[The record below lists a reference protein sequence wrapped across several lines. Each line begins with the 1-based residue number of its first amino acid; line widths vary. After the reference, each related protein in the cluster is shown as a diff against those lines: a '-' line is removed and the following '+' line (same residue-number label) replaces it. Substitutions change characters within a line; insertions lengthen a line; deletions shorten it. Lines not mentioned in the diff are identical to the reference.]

1 MKKKVALVIGAGTS
15 LGSAVARCFARDGL
29 TAVVARRT
37 GEELSTLKKEIEDFG
52 GTCHPFSLDARK
64 EDDVINLI
72 NKIEN
77 EIGEIEVAVYNIG
90 ANIKFGIT
98 ETTSQ
103 KYYKVWEMAAFGAF
117 LMGREVAKKMIPR
130 KKGTIIFTGATA
142 SVRGGDGFAAF
153 AGAKHAKRALAQ
165 SMARELGPKGIH
177 VAHILIDGAVDAPDT
192 LGKMLG
198 AEEFKRLRETRG
210 MDHDG
215 RILPAK
221 VADTYFHLAQQVRST
236 WTHEMDLRSFSDMAW
251 WNHS

>member
-1 MKKKVALVIGAGTS
+1 MTKKVALVIGAGTS
-15 LGSAVARCFARDGL
+15 LGSAVAKCFAKDGL

-37 GEELSTLKKEIEDFG
+37 GEELATLKKEIEDFG
-52 GTCHPFSLDARK
+52 GICHPFSLDARK

-177 VAHILIDGAVDAPDT
+177 VAHVIIDGAIDTPWINKLFPDYVKEKKKIDG
-192 LGKMLG
+192 LMNPDDIASNYIMLHKQSRN
-198 AEEFKRLRETRG
+198 A
-210 MDHDG
+210 
-215 RILPAK
+215 
-221 VADTYFHLAQQVRST
+221 
-236 WTHEMDLRSFSDMAW
+236 WTQELDLRPW
-251 WNHS
+251 VEKW

>member
-1 MKKKVALVIGAGTS
+1 MTKKVALVIGAGTS
-15 LGSAVARCFARDGL
+15 LGSAVAKCFAKDGL

-37 GEELSTLKKEIEDFG
+37 GEELATLKKEIEDFG
-52 GTCHPFSLDARK
+52 GICHPFSLDARNE
-64 EDDVINLI
+64 EDVTNLI

-90 ANIKFGIT
+90 ANIRFGIT

-177 VAHILIDGAVDAPDT
+177 VAHVIIDGAIDTPWIKKLAPDYVKEKKKID
-192 LGKMLG
+192 GIMNPDDIASNYIMLHKQSRN
-198 AEEFKRLRETRG
+198 A
-210 MDHDG
+210 
-215 RILPAK
+215 
-221 VADTYFHLAQQVRST
+221 
-236 WTHEMDLRSFSDMAW
+236 WTQELDLRPW
-251 WNHS
+251 VEKW

>member
-1 MKKKVALVIGAGTS
+1 MTKKVALVIGAGTS
-15 LGSAVARCFARDGL
+15 LGSAVAKCFAKDGL

-37 GEELSTLKKEIEDFG
+37 GEELATLKKEIEDFG
-52 GTCHPFSLDARK
+52 GICHPFSLDARK
-64 EDDVINLI
+64 EEDVTNLI

-90 ANIKFGIT
+90 ANIRFGIK

-142 SVRGGDGFAAF
+142 SIRGGDGFAAF

-177 VAHILIDGAVDAPDT
+177 VAHVIIDGAIDTPWIQKLFPDYVKEKKKIDG
-192 LGKMLG
+192 LMNPDDIASNYIMLHKQSRN
-198 AEEFKRLRETRG
+198 A
-210 MDHDG
+210 
-215 RILPAK
+215 
-221 VADTYFHLAQQVRST
+221 
-236 WTHEMDLRSFSDMAW
+236 WTQELDLRPW
-251 WNHS
+251 VEKW

>member
-1 MKKKVALVIGAGTS
+1 MTKKVALVIGAGTS
-15 LGSAVARCFARDGL
+15 LGSAVAKCFAKDGL

-37 GEELSTLKKEIEDFG
+37 GEELATLKKEIENFG
-52 GTCHPFSLDARK
+52 GICHPFSLDARK
-64 EDDVINLI
+64 EEDVTNLI

-90 ANIKFGIT
+90 ANIRFGIK

-177 VAHILIDGAVDAPDT
+177 VAHVIIDGAIDTPWIKKLFPDYFKEKKKIDG
-192 LGKMLG
+192 LMNPDDIARNYIMLHKQPSN
-198 AEEFKRLRETRG
+198 A
-210 MDHDG
+210 
-215 RILPAK
+215 
-221 VADTYFHLAQQVRST
+221 
-236 WTHEMDLRSFSDMAW
+236 WTQELDLRPW
-251 WNHS
+251 IEKW

>member
-1 MKKKVALVIGAGTS
+1 MTKKVALVIGAGTS
-15 LGSAVARCFARDGL
+15 LGSAVARCFAKEGL
-29 TAVVARRT
+29 TAVVARRS
-37 GEELSTLKKEIEDFG
+37 GEELTILKKEIEGFG
-52 GTCHPFSLDARK
+52 GVCHPFSLDARK
-64 EDDVINLI
+64 EEDVTNLI

-103 KYYKVWEMAAFGAF
+103 KYHKGWEMAAFGAF

-142 SVRGGDGFAAF
+142 SIRGGDGFAAF

-177 VAHILIDGAVDAPDT
+177 VAHVIIDGAIDTPWIKKLFPDYFKEKKKIDG
-192 LGKMLG
+192 LMNPDDIARNYIMLHKQPSN
-198 AEEFKRLRETRG
+198 A
-210 MDHDG
+210 
-215 RILPAK
+215 
-221 VADTYFHLAQQVRST
+221 
-236 WTHEMDLRSFSDMAW
+236 WTQELDLRPW
-251 WNHS
+251 IEKW

>member
-1 MKKKVALVIGAGTS
+1 MTKKVALVIGAGTS
-15 LGSAVARCFARDGL
+15 LGSAVARCFAKEGL
-29 TAVVARRT
+29 TAVVARRS
-37 GEELSTLKKEIEDFG
+37 GEELATLKKEIEDFG
-52 GTCHPFSLDARK
+52 GICHPFSLDARK
-64 EDDVINLI
+64 EEDVTNLI

-103 KYYKVWEMAAFGAF
+103 KYHKVWEMAAFGAF

-142 SVRGGDGFAAF
+142 SIRGGEGFAAF

-177 VAHILIDGAVDAPDT
+177 VAHVIIDGAIDTPWIKKLFPDYFKEKKKIDG
-192 LGKMLG
+192 LMNPDDIARNYIMLHKQPRN
-198 AEEFKRLRETRG
+198 A
-210 MDHDG
+210 
-215 RILPAK
+215 
-221 VADTYFHLAQQVRST
+221 
-236 WTHEMDLRSFSDMAW
+236 WTQELDLRPW
-251 WNHS
+251 VEKW

>member
-15 LGSAVARCFARDGL
+15 LGSAVARGFAKEGL
-29 TAVVARRT
+29 TAVVARRS
-37 GEELSTLKKEIEDFG
+37 GEELATLKKEIEDFG
-52 GTCHPFSLDARK
+52 GICHPFSLDARK
-64 EDDVINLI
+64 EEDITNLI

-103 KYYKVWEMAAFGAF
+103 KYHKVWEMAAFGAF

-177 VAHILIDGAVDAPDT
+177 VAHVIIDGAIDTPWIQKLFPDYVKEKKKIDG
-192 LGKMLG
+192 LMNPDDIAKNYIMLHKQPRN
-198 AEEFKRLRETRG
+198 A
-210 MDHDG
+210 
-215 RILPAK
+215 
-221 VADTYFHLAQQVRST
+221 
-236 WTHEMDLRSFSDMAW
+236 WTQELDLRPW
-251 WNHS
+251 VEKW

>member
-64 EDDVINLI
+64 EDDVTNLI

-177 VAHILIDGAVDAPDT
+177 VAHVIIDGAIDTPWINKLFPDYVKEKKKIDG
-192 LGKMLG
+192 LMNPDDIASNYIMLHKQSRN
-198 AEEFKRLRETRG
+198 A
-210 MDHDG
+210 
-215 RILPAK
+215 
-221 VADTYFHLAQQVRST
+221 
-236 WTHEMDLRSFSDMAW
+236 WTQELDLRPW
-251 WNHS
+251 VEKW

>member
-1 MKKKVALVIGAGTS
+1 MTKKVALVIGAGTS
-15 LGSAVARCFARDGL
+15 LGSAVARCFAKEGL
-29 TAVVARRT
+29 TAVVARRS
-37 GEELSTLKKEIEDFG
+37 GEELATLKKEIEDFG
-52 GTCHPFSLDARK
+52 GICHPFSLDARK
-64 EDDVINLI
+64 EEDVTNLI

-103 KYYKVWEMAAFGAF
+103 KYHKVWEMAAFGAF

-142 SVRGGDGFAAF
+142 SIRGGDGFAAF

-177 VAHILIDGAVDAPDT
+177 VAHVIIDGAIDTPWIQKLFPDYVKEKKKIDG
-192 LGKMLG
+192 LMNPDDIAKNYIMLHKQPRN
-198 AEEFKRLRETRG
+198 A
-210 MDHDG
+210 
-215 RILPAK
+215 
-221 VADTYFHLAQQVRST
+221 
-236 WTHEMDLRSFSDMAW
+236 WTQELDLRPW
-251 WNHS
+251 VEKW

>member
-103 KYYKVWEMAAFGAF
+103 KYYKVWEVAAFGAF

-177 VAHILIDGAVDAPDT
+177 VAHVIIDGAIDTPWVNKLFPDYVKEKKKIDG
-192 LGKMLG
+192 LMNPDDIASNYIMLHKQSRN
-198 AEEFKRLRETRG
+198 A
-210 MDHDG
+210 
-215 RILPAK
+215 
-221 VADTYFHLAQQVRST
+221 
-236 WTHEMDLRSFSDMAW
+236 WTQELDLRPW
-251 WNHS
+251 VEKW

>member
-1 MKKKVALVIGAGTS
+1 MTKKVALVIGAGTS
-15 LGSAVARCFARDGL
+15 LGSAVAKCFAKDGL
-29 TAVVARRT
+29 TAVVARRS
-37 GEELSTLKKEIEDFG
+37 GEELAKLKKEIEGFG
-52 GTCHPFSLDARK
+52 GICHPFALDARK
-64 EDDVINLI
+64 EEDVINLI

-77 EIGEIEVAVYNIG
+77 EIGEIAVAVYNIG
-90 ANIKFGIT
+90 ANIRFGIK

-177 VAHILIDGAVDAPDT
+177 VAHVIIDGAIDTPWIQKLFPDYVKEKKKIDG
-192 LGKMLG
+192 LMNPDDIAKNYIMLHKQPRN
-198 AEEFKRLRETRG
+198 A
-210 MDHDG
+210 
-215 RILPAK
+215 
-221 VADTYFHLAQQVRST
+221 
-236 WTHEMDLRSFSDMAW
+236 WTQELDLRPW
-251 WNHS
+251 VEKW

>member
-1 MKKKVALVIGAGTS
+1 MTKKVALVIGAGTS
-15 LGSAVARCFARDGL
+15 LGSAVARCFAKEGL
-29 TAVVARRT
+29 TAVVARRS
-37 GEELSTLKKEIEDFG
+37 GEELTTLKKEIEDFG
-52 GTCHPFSLDARK
+52 GICHPFSLDARK
-64 EDDVINLI
+64 EEDVTNLI

-103 KYYKVWEMAAFGAF
+103 KYHKVWEMAAFGAF

-142 SVRGGDGFAAF
+142 SIRGGDGFAAF

-177 VAHILIDGAVDAPDT
+177 VAHVIIDGAIDTPWIKKLFPDYFKEKKKIDG
-192 LGKMLG
+192 LMNPDDIASNYIMLHKQPRN
-198 AEEFKRLRETRG
+198 A
-210 MDHDG
+210 
-215 RILPAK
+215 
-221 VADTYFHLAQQVRST
+221 
-236 WTHEMDLRSFSDMAW
+236 WTQELDLRPW
-251 WNHS
+251 VEKW

>member
-15 LGSAVARCFARDGL
+15 LGSAVARCFAKDGL
-29 TAVVARRT
+29 TAVVARRA

-177 VAHILIDGAVDAPDT
+177 VAHVIIDGAIDTPWVNKLFPDYVKEKKKID
-192 LGKMLG
+192 GIMNPDDIASNYIMLHKQSRN
-198 AEEFKRLRETRG
+198 A
-210 MDHDG
+210 
-215 RILPAK
+215 
-221 VADTYFHLAQQVRST
+221 
-236 WTHEMDLRSFSDMAW
+236 WTQELDLRPW
-251 WNHS
+251 VEKW

>member
-15 LGSAVARCFARDGL
+15 LGSAVARCFAKDGL

-103 KYYKVWEMAAFGAF
+103 KYYKVWEVAAFGAF

-177 VAHILIDGAVDAPDT
+177 VAHVIIDGAIDTPWVNKLFPDYVKEKKKIDG
-192 LGKMLG
+192 LMNPDDIASNYIMLHKQSRN
-198 AEEFKRLRETRG
+198 A
-210 MDHDG
+210 
-215 RILPAK
+215 
-221 VADTYFHLAQQVRST
+221 
-236 WTHEMDLRSFSDMAW
+236 WTQELDLRPW
-251 WNHS
+251 VEKW

>member
-1 MKKKVALVIGAGTS
+1 MEKKVALVIGAGTS
-15 LGSAVARCFARDGL
+15 LGSAIARCFAKDGL
-29 TAVVARRT
+29 IAVVARRA
-37 GEELSTLKKEIEDFG
+37 GEELSSLKKEIEDFG
-52 GTCHPFSLDARK
+52 GICYPFSLDARK

-72 NKIEN
+72 NQIED

-130 KKGTIIFTGATA
+130 KKGTIIYTGATA

-177 VAHILIDGAVDAPDT
+177 VAHVIIDGAIDT
-192 LGKMLG
+192 PWVNKLFP
-198 AEEFKRLRETRG
+198 EFLKAKKKI
-210 MDHDG
+210 DG
-215 RILPAK
+215 LIHPN
-221 VADTYFHLAQQVRST
+221 DIAQNYLMIHKQPKSA
-236 WTHEMDLRSFSDMAW
+236 WTQELDLRPW
-251 WNHS
+251 VEKW

>member
-1 MKKKVALVIGAGTS
+1 MTKKVALVIGAGTS
-15 LGSAVARCFARDGL
+15 LGSAVARCFAKEGL
-29 TAVVARRT
+29 TAVVARRS
-37 GEELSTLKKEIEDFG
+37 GEELATLKKEIEDFG
-52 GTCHPFSLDARK
+52 GICHPFSLDARK
-64 EDDVINLI
+64 EEDVTNLI

-103 KYYKVWEMAAFGAF
+103 KYHKVWEMAAFGAF

-177 VAHILIDGAVDAPDT
+177 VAHVIIDGAIDTPWIKKLFPDYFKEKKKIDG
-192 LGKMLG
+192 LMNPDDIARNYIMLHKQPRN
-198 AEEFKRLRETRG
+198 A
-210 MDHDG
+210 
-215 RILPAK
+215 
-221 VADTYFHLAQQVRST
+221 
-236 WTHEMDLRSFSDMAW
+236 WTQELDLRPW
-251 WNHS
+251 VEKW

>member
-1 MKKKVALVIGAGTS
+1 MTKKVALVIGAGTS
-15 LGSAVARCFARDGL
+15 LGSAVARCFAKEGL
-29 TAVVARRT
+29 TAVVARRS
-37 GEELSTLKKEIEDFG
+37 GEELTTLKKEIEGFG
-52 GTCHPFSLDARK
+52 GICHPFSLDARK
-64 EDDVINLI
+64 EEDVTNLI

-103 KYYKVWEMAAFGAF
+103 KYHKVWEMAAFGAF

-142 SVRGGDGFAAF
+142 SIRGGDGFAAF

-177 VAHILIDGAVDAPDT
+177 VAHVIIDGAIDTPWIKKLFPDYFKEKKKIDG
-192 LGKMLG
+192 LMNPDDIARNYIMLHKQPRN
-198 AEEFKRLRETRG
+198 A
-210 MDHDG
+210 
-215 RILPAK
+215 
-221 VADTYFHLAQQVRST
+221 
-236 WTHEMDLRSFSDMAW
+236 WTQELDLRPW
-251 WNHS
+251 VEKW

>member
-1 MKKKVALVIGAGTS
+1 MTKKVALVIGAGTS
-15 LGSAVARCFARDGL
+15 LGSAVARCFAKEGL
-29 TAVVARRT
+29 TAVVARRS
-37 GEELSTLKKEIEDFG
+37 GEELATLKKEIEDFG
-52 GTCHPFSLDARK
+52 GICHPFSLDARK
-64 EDDVINLI
+64 EEDVTNLI

-103 KYYKVWEMAAFGAF
+103 KYHKVWEMAAFGAF

-142 SVRGGDGFAAF
+142 SIRGGDGFAAF

-177 VAHILIDGAVDAPDT
+177 VAHVIIDGAIDTPWIKKLFPDYFKEKKKIDG
-192 LGKMLG
+192 LMNPDDIARNYIMLHKQPRN
-198 AEEFKRLRETRG
+198 A
-210 MDHDG
+210 
-215 RILPAK
+215 
-221 VADTYFHLAQQVRST
+221 
-236 WTHEMDLRSFSDMAW
+236 WTQELDLRPW
-251 WNHS
+251 VEKW

>member
-15 LGSAVARCFARDGL
+15 LGSAVARCFAKDGL

-177 VAHILIDGAVDAPDT
+177 VAHVIIDGAIDTPWVNKLFPDYVKEKKKIDG
-192 LGKMLG
+192 LLNPDDIASNYIMLHKQSRN
-198 AEEFKRLRETRG
+198 A
-210 MDHDG
+210 
-215 RILPAK
+215 
-221 VADTYFHLAQQVRST
+221 
-236 WTHEMDLRSFSDMAW
+236 WTQELDLRPW
-251 WNHS
+251 VEKW

>member
-1 MKKKVALVIGAGTS
+1 MKKKVALVIGVGTS

-177 VAHILIDGAVDAPDT
+177 VAHVIIDGAIDTPWINKLFPDYVKEKKKIDG
-192 LGKMLG
+192 LMNPDDIASNYIMLHKQSRN
-198 AEEFKRLRETRG
+198 A
-210 MDHDG
+210 
-215 RILPAK
+215 
-221 VADTYFHLAQQVRST
+221 
-236 WTHEMDLRSFSDMAW
+236 WTQELDLRPW
-251 WNHS
+251 VEKW

>member
-1 MKKKVALVIGAGTS
+1 MTKKVALVIGAGTS
-15 LGSAVARCFARDGL
+15 LGSAVAKCFAKDGL

-37 GEELSTLKKEIEDFG
+37 GEELATLKKEIENFG
-52 GTCHPFSLDARK
+52 GICHPFSLDARK
-64 EDDVINLI
+64 EEDVTNLI

-90 ANIKFGIT
+90 ANIRFGIK

-177 VAHILIDGAVDAPDT
+177 VAHVIIDGAIDTPWIKKLFPDYFKEKKKIDG
-192 LGKMLG
+192 LMNPDDIARNYIMLHKQPRN
-198 AEEFKRLRETRG
+198 A
-210 MDHDG
+210 
-215 RILPAK
+215 
-221 VADTYFHLAQQVRST
+221 
-236 WTHEMDLRSFSDMAW
+236 WTQELDLRPW
-251 WNHS
+251 VEKW

>member
-165 SMARELGPKGIH
+165 SMARDLGPKGIH
-177 VAHILIDGAVDAPDT
+177 VAHVIIDGAIDTPWINKLFPDYVKEKKKIDG
-192 LGKMLG
+192 LMNPDDIASNYIMLHKQSRN
-198 AEEFKRLRETRG
+198 A
-210 MDHDG
+210 
-215 RILPAK
+215 
-221 VADTYFHLAQQVRST
+221 
-236 WTHEMDLRSFSDMAW
+236 WTQELDLRPW
-251 WNHS
+251 VEKW

>member
-72 NKIEN
+72 NKIES

-177 VAHILIDGAVDAPDT
+177 VAHVIIDGAIDTPWVNKLFPDYVKEKKKIDG
-192 LGKMLG
+192 LMNPDDIASNYIMLHKQSRN
-198 AEEFKRLRETRG
+198 A
-210 MDHDG
+210 
-215 RILPAK
+215 
-221 VADTYFHLAQQVRST
+221 
-236 WTHEMDLRSFSDMAW
+236 WTQELDLRPW
-251 WNHS
+251 VEKW

>member
-15 LGSAVARCFARDGL
+15 LGSAVARCFAKDGL

-177 VAHILIDGAVDAPDT
+177 VAHVIIDGAIDTPWVNKLFPDYVKEKKKIDG
-192 LGKMLG
+192 LMNPDDIASNYIMLHKQSRN
-198 AEEFKRLRETRG
+198 A
-210 MDHDG
+210 
-215 RILPAK
+215 
-221 VADTYFHLAQQVRST
+221 
-236 WTHEMDLRSFSDMAW
+236 WTQELDLRPW
-251 WNHS
+251 VEKW

>member
-15 LGSAVARCFARDGL
+15 LGSAVARCFAKDGL

-177 VAHILIDGAVDAPDT
+177 VAHVIIDGAIDTPWVNKLFPDYVKEKKKIDG
-192 LGKMLG
+192 LMNPDDIANNYIMLHKQSRN
-198 AEEFKRLRETRG
+198 A
-210 MDHDG
+210 
-215 RILPAK
+215 
-221 VADTYFHLAQQVRST
+221 
-236 WTHEMDLRSFSDMAW
+236 WTQELDLRPW
-251 WNHS
+251 VEKW

>member
-1 MKKKVALVIGAGTS
+1 MTKKVALVIGAGTS
-15 LGSAVARCFARDGL
+15 LGSAVAKCFAKDGL

-37 GEELSTLKKEIEDFG
+37 GEELATLKKEIEDFG
-52 GTCHPFSLDARK
+52 GICHPFSLDARK
-64 EDDVINLI
+64 EEDVTNLI

-177 VAHILIDGAVDAPDT
+177 VAHVIIDGAIDTPWVNKLFPDYVKEKKKIDG
-192 LGKMLG
+192 LMNPDDIASNYIMLHKQSRN
-198 AEEFKRLRETRG
+198 A
-210 MDHDG
+210 
-215 RILPAK
+215 
-221 VADTYFHLAQQVRST
+221 
-236 WTHEMDLRSFSDMAW
+236 WTQELDLRPW
-251 WNHS
+251 VEKW

>member
-1 MKKKVALVIGAGTS
+1 MCI
-15 LGSAVARCFARDGL
+15 RDS
-29 TAVVARRT
+29 
-37 GEELSTLKKEIEDFG
+37 STLKKEIEDFG

-177 VAHILIDGAVDAPDT
+177 VAHVIIDGAIDTPWVNKLFPDYVKEKKKIDG
-192 LGKMLG
+192 LMNPDDIASNYIMLHKQSRN
-198 AEEFKRLRETRG
+198 A
-210 MDHDG
+210 
-215 RILPAK
+215 
-221 VADTYFHLAQQVRST
+221 
-236 WTHEMDLRSFSDMAW
+236 WTQELDLRPW
-251 WNHS
+251 VEKW